1 METTKLDAK
10 LLLFGIALINLSGL
24 SYVHDA
30 IQNATSSGVS
40 LPEIGLFVG
49 FVVSLIGLTYG
60 EGTGDMDTE

>member
-10 LLLFGIALINLSGL
+10 LLLFGIAVINLSGL

-30 IQNATSSGVS
+30 IQNVGGNGLSV
-40 LPEIGLFVG
+40 PEVGLVVG